1 MTNFKKPEIQIIHMN
16 KKGFF
21 KLPFGIGKKKETEE
35 NKEDSDQSDLKIKK
49 EAEKQETEETSKEII
64 KDYKAKLGVTPTKKI
79 LAEEMKMAKKIAK
92 EYIKHGFPEE
102 DKKQNIPNGGEAYKT
117 GIVGFDALLKGRGI
131 PGSSS
136 VLVEGGPGSGKTIF
150 CLHVAKSFCEQ
161 GKKVL
166 YMSFEEPE
174 DRLKN
179 HMEAFGM
186 DVKKYVKN
194 GTLVIKRFNALDIAR
209 SVEAL
214 LSEAKKELLIE
225 VQPILIPQDI
235 DPDLVLVDSLTSIAS
250 AFSGEENRFR
260 IYMEQL
266 FRYLE
271 EHKMSSLLIREVANP
286 GHIGEGHSASDEAT
300 SFLSDGII
308 VFYNVVFNTGKR
320 SRAVEILKL
329 RGQPFTRSIVEAE
342 IIDKKGLEIYP
353 HKPLKGSYKLT

>member
-1 MTNFKKPEIQIIHMN
+1 MN
-16 KKGFF
+16 KRGFF
-21 KLPFGIGKKKETEE
+21 KLPFGLGKK
-35 NKEDSDQSDLKIKK
+35 NKEEIVEDKK
-49 EAEKQETEETSKEII
+49 EDNTKGSELEIEKKDAKEPTTSEEDEL
-64 KDYKAKLGVTPTKKI
+64 KDFKAKLGEIPSKEI
-79 LAEEMKMAKKIAK
+79 LDEEMKMNKEISEEFSTQYEGEVELPSEDIDSKKT
-92 EYIKHGFPEE
+92 
-102 DKKQNIPNGGEAYKT
+102 NSAYLT
-117 GIVGFDALLKGRGI
+117 GIKGFDVLLRGGGI
-131 PGSSS
+131 PRSTS

-150 CLHVAKSFCEQ
+150 CLHVAQSFCEQ

-174 DRLKN
+174 ERLIA
-179 HMEAFGM
+179 HMESFGM
-186 DVKKYVKN
+186 PARKYVEN
-194 GTLVIKRFNALDIAR
+194 GTLVLKRFNALDIAR

-235 DPDLVLVDSLTSIAS
+235 QPDLVLVDSLTSISS
-250 AFSGEENRFR
+250 AFSGEESRFR

-329 RGQPFTRSIVEAE
+329 RGQPFDRRIVEAE
-342 IIDKKGLEIYP
+342 IVNKKGLEVYP
-353 HKPLKGSYKLT
+353 TKPLKGSYRLT